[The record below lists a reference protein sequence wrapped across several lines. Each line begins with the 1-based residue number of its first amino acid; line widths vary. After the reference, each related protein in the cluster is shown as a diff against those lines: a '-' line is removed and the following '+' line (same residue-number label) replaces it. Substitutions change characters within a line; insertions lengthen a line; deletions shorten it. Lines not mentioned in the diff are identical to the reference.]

1 MTASEAPAGP
11 DGVERPALAPPPAAG
26 SPSGTDVL
34 DTARAGPVVIRGG
47 ALRAGGYVLG
57 IALTVAST
65 PLLIRHLGVADYGR
79 YLTVVSLIFIVAG
92 LTEAGLTNIGVRE
105 YAEREG
111 NARDR
116 VVGNLLGLRVTLT
129 FAGVA
134 CATLFAAGAGYTS
147 AQVVGCVLAGIG
159 LAVAVAYESYVVPLS
174 VRLRLGLV
182 TATEV
187 VRQIGTVVGIV
198 ALVAAGAAL
207 VPFFAVPIFASLAAL
222 TLTVWLVRGHVDL
235 RPSFDV
241 REWWIFVRDA
251 LPYAAATALGIV
263 YFRVTVVLMSLV
275 APPDQVGYFS
285 ASFRI
290 VEVLAGIPW
299 LLATSVFPILVR
311 AARDDRI
318 RLRYALGRLLQ
329 VAAVLGLWV
338 AIALIVA
345 APFAIA
351 LIAGPSFHPSIAVLQ
366 IQAPTLLGSFLMATL
381 GFVLLSLRRH
391 RELLLAN
398 LVALAL
404 AVGLTLGLSPVY
416 GAKGAAVATVAAEF
430 GLASVYALFLFGRHP
445 ELRISPRFV
454 LPIAVAG
461 AVALAAGLLIGL
473 PSLPAAI
480 VTSIVYWGIVV
491 ACRAFP
497 GEVASAF
504 LDQLRTLRGR

>member
-1 MTASEAPAGP
+1 M
-11 DGVERPALAPPPAAG
+11 
-26 SPSGTDVL
+26 
-34 DTARAGPVVIRGG
+34 VIRGG
-47 ALRAGGYVLG
+47 VLRAGGYIVG

-111 NARDR
+111 SARDR

-129 FAGVA
+129 FVGVA
-134 CATLFAAGAGYTS
+134 GATIFAASAGYTS
-147 AQVVGCVLAGIG
+147 AQVAGCVLAGIG
-159 LAVAVAYESYVVPLS
+159 LALAVAYESYVVPLS

-222 TLTVWLVRGHVDL
+222 TLTVWLVRGDVDL

-318 RLRYALGRLLQ
+318 RLRHALGRLLQ
-329 VAAVLGLWV
+329 VA
-338 AIALIVA
+338 
-345 APFAIA
+345 
-351 LIAGPSFHPSIAVLQ
+351 
-366 IQAPTLLGSFLMATL
+366 
-381 GFVLLSLRRH
+381 
-391 RELLLAN
+391 
-398 LVALAL
+398 
-404 AVGLTLGLSPVY
+404 
-416 GAKGAAVATVAAEF
+416 TV
-430 GLASVYALFLFGRHP
+430 LASG
-445 ELRISPRFV
+445 SPS
-454 LPIAVAG
+454 P
-461 AVALAAGLLIGL
+461 
-473 PSLPAAI
+473 
-480 VTSIVYWGIVV
+480 
-491 ACRAFP
+491 
-497 GEVASAF
+497 
-504 LDQLRTLRGR
+504 